1 MQSTKHLL
9 PKPARVWRA
18 LRGMPFDKF
27 DRIRVI
33 NLRHRKD
40 RRSEME
46 AQLAR
51 VGLLGDPRVEFHVAS
66 APAEPGPFSSRG
78 AHGCFLS
85 HHTLLKEAAE
95 AGQSVLILEDDCD
108 FLRDSATYALP
119 DFDVFYGGYTA
130 SDPRNP
136 ADSEI
141 IGAHFM
147 GYSARA
153 AQAAAKYLTDYLR
166 PDFPP
171 DPKAAA
177 EPGYNPAIRPPID
190 GALVWFRRAHPEL
203 RTVFATLGVQ
213 RASRTDIGEQRWF
226 DRIPGLRAIAGLA
239 RKAVRSLPAAIR
251 PTPERPAVFTSR
263 DATGTGESG

>member
-1 MQSTKHLL
+1 
-9 PKPARVWRA
+9 
-18 LRGMPFDKF
+18 MPFDKF
-27 DRIRVI
+27 ERIRVI
-33 NLRHRKD
+33 NLRHRTD

-51 VGLLGDPRVEFHVAS
+51 VGLLGDPRVAFHAAS
-66 APAEPGPFSSRG
+66 AADGKGLFSSRG

-85 HHTLLKEAAE
+85 HYAVLKEAAE

-108 FLRDSATYALP
+108 FLRGASTYALP
-119 DFDVFYGGYTA
+119 EFDVFYGGYTA
-130 SDPRNP
+130 SDPENP

-153 AQAAAKYLTDYLR
+153 AKAAAQYLADYLR
-166 PDFPP
+166 PDFPL

-177 EPGYNPAIRPPID
+177 EPGFDPAIRPPFD

-203 RTVFATLGVQ
+203 RTVFAILGVQ

-226 DRIPGLRAIAGLA
+226 DKIPGLRAIAGLA

-251 PTPERPAVFTSR
+251 PAAEGSAVFTSS
-263 DATGTGESG
+263 DATRTGETR